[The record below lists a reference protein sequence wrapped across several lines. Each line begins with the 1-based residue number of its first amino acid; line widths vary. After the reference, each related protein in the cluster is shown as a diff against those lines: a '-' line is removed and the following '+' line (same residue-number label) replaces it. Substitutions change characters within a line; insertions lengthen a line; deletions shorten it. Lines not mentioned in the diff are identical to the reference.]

1 MATPHADDTN
11 SLNEAAHASLA
22 LLPAPSAPQRA
33 APGLLVAKTARR
45 RPQAGPN
52 DEVAAAR
59 ARKARERASVEL
71 FVENRLIALEH
82 EEHFVI
88 PRLYVVI
95 TGSLGP
101 ASALKLIEAWSE
113 RSYGERGTVWVYM
126 PLETWTAYT
135 ALSEEDWVAAR
146 AVLRDLQLITERR
159 RFDLERNEIVTEI
172 SFVVER
178 FSAEVARVREQLR
191 DDAWAA
197 MRAEQTL

>member
-1 MATPHADDTN
+1 MATPRADDTL
-11 SLNEAAHASLA
+11 SLNEAPHVPLA
-22 LLPAPSAPQRA
+22 LLPDPSAPERPV
-33 APGLLVAKTARR
+33 PGLRVAKTPRR
-45 RPQAGPN
+45 RPQAAPN

-113 RSYGERGTVWVYM
+113 RSYGERGTPWVHM

-135 ALSEEDWVAAR
+135 ALSEDDWVAAR
-146 AVLRDLQLITERR
+146 AALRDLQLITERR

-172 SFVVER
+172 SFVPER

-191 DDAWAA
+191 DDAWATV
-197 MRAEQTL
+197 RADQPL

>member
-1 MATPHADDTN
+1 MATPHADEPL
-11 SLNEAAHASLA
+11 SLDQAGHAPLA
-22 LLPAPSAPQRA
+22 LLPAPSTPPRGV
-33 APGLLVAKTARR
+33 PGLRVARTARR
-45 RPQAGPN
+45 RAGAPN

-71 FVENRLIALEH
+71 FVEKRLIALEH

-95 TGSLGP
+95 TGSLAP

-113 RSYGERGTVWVYM
+113 RSYGERGTPWVFM

-135 ALSEEDWVAAR
+135 ALSEDDWVSAR
-146 AVLRDLQLITERR
+146 AVLRDMQLITERR
-159 RFDLERNEIVTEI
+159 RFDLERNEIVTEV
-172 SFVVER
+172 SFAPER

-197 MRAEQTL
+197 VRADQPL